1 VTHLNSDYLLTA
13 ILIGFFLLF
22 AFGFFI
28 VARKG
33 ISETKH
39 QDKSK
44 QQLSNFLPW
53 GALIAQGVI
62 LNKNRTM
69 MKTIAFRGPDLASS
83 SDEEMMVVTAR
94 VNNAL
99 KRLGTG
105 WTYFV
110 EAQRFEQNTYPESNW
125 PDAVSWIVDRER
137 QGNFEEDNEHFESS
151 YYLTFVWERPEPL
164 AKKLE
169 NVFYDDPKQGKT
181 HDDFARDLEYF
192 QQSSTEIITV
202 LDTIFPNV
210 GELNDDQF
218 LSYLH
223 STISAE
229 SHPVNAPDLPMYL
242 DAYIPDQPF
251 LAGDIAM
258 VGDYF
263 MPTISV
269 TGFPHAT
276 TPGILDQL
284 NYLNLEYRWVNR
296 FICFDKEEAMK
307 EILTKRRYW
316 TGKVKSVWAMLKE
329 TAAGEPSRLLNTDAQ
344 NKADDADA
352 ASQELGMD
360 IVAYG
365 QYTST
370 ITVWDKN
377 LEQAMAKLHEVKK
390 ILNAAGFIVKDE
402 KLYAFEAWRGSI
414 PGEIKANVRRPLI
427 NTINL
432 AHMMPISSIWAG
444 DVENTHLKEISGEG
458 NPHAICSTTGSTP
471 FRLNLNVGDVGH
483 TFILGPTGSGKS
495 TLLCLMELQWM
506 KYPNAQVIIFDK
518 DRSARAATMA
528 IGGKY
533 YEPGNDK
540 ADIAFQPL
548 ANIHIDSERNWA
560 LQYICDILQTQ
571 NITISPE
578 ITHEIEDALRS
589 LADAPE
595 DQRTFTGLHAL
606 CQQSKIRE
614 ALHLYTISGA
624 YGQLF
629 DAQSD
634 DLEGSFWLMFEMSH
648 VMDMGEHVVIPTL
661 SYLFHRVEQRFDG
674 RPTLLV
680 LDESWLFL
688 KHESFANRLQNW
700 LKTLRKKN
708 VYVVFATQEPADAA
722 ESSISSTII
731 SACPTRIFLP
741 DEEALVPEVA
751 KHYQTFGLSQAE
763 LRILSTAQKKR
774 DYYYRSIKGR
784 RLFSLDMGD
793 VALSFAGM
801 STPEDHRFLD
811 TIEQGIPE
819 SEWATAILKRNQLDW
834 ATELLAGTR
843 NIAA

>member
-1 VTHLNSDYLLTA
+1 MTHLNSDYLLIA
-13 ILIGFFLLF
+13 IFIGFFLIL

-28 VARKG
+28 IARKG
-33 ISETKH
+33 MTESTPKS
-39 QDKSK
+39 DKV
-44 QQLSNFLPW
+44 QLSDHLPW
-53 GALIAQGVI
+53 GALIAPGVI

-105 WTYFV
+105 WTYFI
-110 EAQRFEQNTYPESNW
+110 EAQRFEQNTYPESQW

-137 QGNFEEDNEHFESS
+137 QGNFEEDKHHFESS
-151 YYLTFVWERPEPL
+151 YYLTLVWERPQPL
-164 AKKLE
+164 TKKLE
-169 NVFYDDPKQGKT
+169 NVFYDDPKAGKT
-181 HDDFARDLEYF
+181 SNDFEHDLEYF
-192 QQSSTEIITV
+192 TRSTTEILTI
-202 LDTIFPNV
+202 LDTIFPSV
-210 GELNDDQF
+210 GELNDDQL

-229 SHPVNAPDLPMYL
+229 PHPVNAPDLPMYL

-269 TGFPHAT
+269 TGFPHST
-276 TPGILDQL
+276 TPGILDKL
-284 NYLNLEYRWVNR
+284 NYLDLEYRWVNR
-296 FICFDKEEAMK
+296 FICFDKEVAMK

-316 TGKVKSVWAMLKE
+316 TGKVKSVWTMLKE

-352 ASQELGMD
+352 AAQELGTD

-370 ITVWDKN
+370 ITVWDKDFDT
-377 LEQAMAKLHEVKK
+377 AMSKLHEVKK
-390 ILNAAGFIVKDE
+390 VLNASGFVVKDE
-402 KLYAFEAWRGSI
+402 RLYAFEAWKGSI

-444 DVENTHLKEISGEG
+444 DVANTHLEDVTGQG
-458 NPHAICSTTGSTP
+458 NPHVICSTTGSTL
-471 FRLNLNVGDVGH
+471 FRLNLNIGDVGH
-483 TFILGPTGSGKS
+483 TLILGPTGSGKS
-495 TLLCLMELQWM
+495 TLLCLLELQWM

-540 ADIAFQPL
+540 AEIAFQPL
-548 ANIHIDSERNWA
+548 AHINIESERNWA
-560 LQYICDILQTQ
+560 LQYISDILQAQ
-571 NITISPE
+571 NITINPHV
-578 ITHEIEDALRS
+578 THEIETALRS
-589 LADAPE
+589 LSDAPK

-606 CQQSKIRE
+606 CQDAEIRE

-629 DAQSD
+629 DAEHD
-634 DLEGSFWLMFEMSH
+634 DLEHCFWMMFEMSH
-648 VMDMGEHVVIPTL
+648 VMDMGEQVVIPTL
-661 SYLFHRVEQRFDG
+661 SYLFHRIELRFNG
-674 RPTLLV
+674 NPTLLV

-688 KHESFANRLQNW
+688 KHESFSNRLQNW

-722 ESSISSTII
+722 ESGIRSTII

-751 KHYQTFGLSQAE
+751 KYYKTFGLSDAE
-763 LRILSTAQKKR
+763 LRIISTAQKKR

-784 RLFSLDMGD
+784 RLFSLDMGP

-801 STPEDHRFLD
+801 STPEDHKILD
-811 TIEQGIPE
+811 QIEKELPA
-819 SEWATAILKRNQLDW
+819 SEWATAILEHNKLDW
-834 ATELLAGTR
+834 AAELINSTR
-843 NIAA
+843 RVAA

>member
-1 VTHLNSDYLLTA
+1 MNHLNSDYLLIA

-22 AFGFFI
+22 AFGLFI
-28 VARKG
+28 IARKDMNESKQT
-33 ISETKH
+33 SEA
-39 QDKSK
+39 K
-44 QQLSNFLPW
+44 QQLSDYLPW
-53 GALIAQGVI
+53 GALIARGVI

-105 WTYFV
+105 WTYFI

-137 QGNFEEDNEHFESS
+137 QGNFEEDSEHFESS
-151 YYLTFVWERPEPL
+151 YYLTFVWERPQPL
-164 AKKLE
+164 TKKLE
-169 NVFYDDPKQGKT
+169 NLFYDTPKTGKK
-181 HDDFARDLEYF
+181 HDDFSRDLEYF
-192 QQSSTEIITV
+192 QRATTEIITV
-202 LDTIFPNV
+202 LDTIFPSV

-229 SHPVNAPDLPMYL
+229 PHPVNAPDLPMYL

-251 LAGDIAM
+251 IAGDIAM

-263 MPTISV
+263 MPTISI

-276 TPGILDQL
+276 TPGILDRL

-316 TGKVKSVWAMLKE
+316 TGKVKSVWTMLKE

-402 KLYAFEAWRGSI
+402 KLYAFEAWKGSI

-444 DVENTHLKEISGEG
+444 DVENTHLKEISGQG
-458 NPHAICSTTGSTP
+458 NPHVICSTTGSTP
-471 FRLNLNVGDVGH
+471 FRLNLNIGDVGH

-495 TLLCLMELQWM
+495 TLLCLLELQWM

-533 YEPGNDK
+533 YEPGNDQ
-540 ADIAFQPL
+540 ADISFQPL
-548 ANIHIDSERNWA
+548 ANIHIESERNWA
-560 LQYICDILQTQ
+560 LQYICDILQSQ
-571 NITISPE
+571 NIVIAPN
-578 ITHEIEDALRS
+578 ITHEIENALRS
-589 LADAPE
+589 LSDAPE

-606 CQQSKIRE
+606 CQNAEIRD

-634 DLEGSFWLMFEMSH
+634 DLQECFWLMFEMSH
-648 VMDMGEHVVIPTL
+648 VMDMGEQVVIPTL
-661 SYLFHRVEQRFDG
+661 AYLFHRVEQRFDG

-801 STPEDHRFLD
+801 SNPDDHKFLD

-819 SEWATAILKRNQLDW
+819 SEWATSILKRNKLDW
-834 ATELLAGTR
+834 ATELLTSTR
-843 NIAA
+843 SVAA